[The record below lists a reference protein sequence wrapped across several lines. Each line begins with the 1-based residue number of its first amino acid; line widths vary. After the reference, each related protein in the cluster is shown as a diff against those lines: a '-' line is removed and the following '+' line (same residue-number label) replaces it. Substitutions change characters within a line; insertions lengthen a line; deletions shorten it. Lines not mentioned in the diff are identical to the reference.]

1 MISLTLCL
9 YKYDIEFKTSEKKH
23 KTQKTHK
30 MVEHADLNK
39 PALKE

>member
-9 YKYDIEFKTSEKKH
+9 YKYDIEFKTSENKHIKH
-23 KTQKTHK
+23 KKHK